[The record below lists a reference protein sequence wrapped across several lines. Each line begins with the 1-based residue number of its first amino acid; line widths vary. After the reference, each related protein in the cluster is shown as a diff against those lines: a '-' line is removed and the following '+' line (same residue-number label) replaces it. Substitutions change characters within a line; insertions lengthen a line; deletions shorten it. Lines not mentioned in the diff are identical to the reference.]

1 MNRAESPRQR
11 EPREGREE
19 DRDGIL
25 GHFSCRANLEI
36 VVLSAVHVRSGNS
49 VPVVDDDGDD
59 DGDDDSRRH
68 DSNNG
73 DSTIHHTCLPHTS
86 C

>member
-1 MNRAESPRQR
+1 MTQLNFVSNPLLR
-11 EPREGREE
+11 
-19 DRDGIL
+19 
-25 GHFSCRANLEI
+25 HFSCRVNLEI

-49 VPVVDDDGDD
+49 VPVVGDDGDN
-59 DGDDDSRRH
+59 DGRRH
-68 DSNNG
+68 DCDND